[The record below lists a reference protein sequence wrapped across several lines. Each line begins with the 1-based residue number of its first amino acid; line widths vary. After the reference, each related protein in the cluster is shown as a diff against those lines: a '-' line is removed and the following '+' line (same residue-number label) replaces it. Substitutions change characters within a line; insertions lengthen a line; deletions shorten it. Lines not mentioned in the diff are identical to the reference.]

1 MSTLFGPILAA
12 ALISQFQG
20 RTFEGTVVDD
30 HGKPVAGAQVVFHAP
45 APWGTKMEPVE
56 VRATTD
62 AAGRFRLVIP
72 SLRGVYV
79 RRARV
84 WAFHPGLAFAAEPGF
99 RELPQALVL
108 HKTMPR
114 TVKIEG
120 PDGRPV
126 ARARVSPRGVSFA
139 DGRNLPDIPASLA
152 EPRTVTTGPD
162 GKVTLDYLAVGDKLV
177 AVRVAAESIGT
188 QDFQLVEQPL
198 RDGQGAE
205 ITLRLKPTSHLAGRV
220 RTRAGEPVRRPA
232 RRGLVQGRNQP
243 GSESGPIQ
251 KRPVVHRRR
260 RLVPNAG

>member
-72 SLRGVYV
+72 SLRGCTFAVLE
-79 RRARV
+79 

-126 ARARVSPRGVSFA
+126 AQHTFR
-139 DGRNLPDIPASLA
+139 
-152 EPRTVTTGPD
+152 
-162 GKVTLDYLAVGDKLV
+162 LV
-177 AVRVAAESIGT
+177 ASRSRTDAIYPT
-188 QDFQLVEQPL
+188 YRPL
-198 RDGQGAE
+198 WLSQGPS
-205 ITLRLKPTSHLAGRV
+205 RPGPT
-220 RTRAGEPVRRPA
+220 A
-232 RRGLVQGRNQP
+232 R
-243 GSESGPIQ
+243 
-251 KRPVVHRRR
+251 
-260 RLVPNAG
+260 